1 MALYTFHL
9 CDEGGSSAGFETREL
24 AYDSAAYP
32 VAGTLLAEHPG
43 AAYVAVW
50 AGERP
55 VLSRHRDG
63 PVIRPVNEAPPRPA
77 LETADGA

>member
-9 CDEGGSSAGFETREL
+9 CDEAGFSSCFETREL

-32 VAGTLLAEHPG
+32 VAGALLKDHPS
-43 AAYVAVW
+43 ADYVSVW
-50 AGERP
+50 EDERP

-63 PVIRPVNEAPPRPA
+63 PVIRPVNEDRPRPGA
-77 LETADGA
+77 LAAGA

>member
-9 CDEGGSSAGFETREL
+9 CDEAGYSNCFEAREL

-32 VAGTLLAEHPG
+32 VAGTLLAEHPS
-43 AAYVAVW
+43 ADYVAVW
-50 AGERP
+50 EGDRP

-63 PVIRPVNEAPPRPA
+63 PVIRPVNEDRPRPA
-77 LETADGA
+77 LEAANGA